1 MGFGDIK
8 SINDLYNFLLSEIDY
23 GFIDHHNNKLVKKN
37 SPQIYYLD
45 TLFREYYLQ
54 SPFDVIN
61 NKIGLCYDH
70 VELMRHW
77 LIKHGYDVNTFYSN
91 IYNHSIITFK
101 DNDKYY
107 WMETSLKK
115 YIGIHEYKSINI
127 LLNDYINKMMNDT
140 KLDYDLFELYYF
152 NDVKYG
158 CDFYDYVMNIKN
170 KKDNLILSKKRN
182 NS

>member
-127 LLNDYINKMMNDT
+127 LLNDYINKMMNYT
-140 KLDYDLFELYYF
+140 KIDYDLFELY
-152 NDVKYG
+152 
-158 CDFYDYVMNIKN
+158 
-170 KKDNLILSKKRN
+170 
-182 NS
+182 